1 MGGGGVY
8 SYYMFSIF
16 LIINLYFC
24 IIYDIKLIIIINFPT
39 IGKCETTVRSYRS
52 LKIYIVPTHKPLS
65 KSH

>member
-24 IIYDIKLIIIINFPT
+24 IIYVIKLIIMIKFSNNYL
-39 IGKCETTVRSYRS
+39 IGKCETTVRS
-52 LKIYIVPTHKPLS
+52 
-65 KSH
+65 